1 MASVPASAML
11 PLYCAM
17 HGAIIIAPWCDVSR
31 RWVWVISGQSDGHHS
46 NGHSCA
52 GSLGVMCVV
61 NYAIHTVLRQHFAQ
75 ECGRQKLY
83 NLER

>member
-1 MASVPASAML
+1 MANKVIHIVYHYRIRLCDIEARWLSAVASVPASAML

-52 GSLGVMCVV
+52 GSLGV
-61 NYAIHTVLRQHFAQ
+61 
-75 ECGRQKLY
+75 
-83 NLER
+83 